1 MFGYAIFMKDRK
13 GIILAGG
20 NGTRLSP
27 LTISVSKQLLP
38 IFDKPMI
45 MYPLSTLM
53 LAGIKDILI
62 ITNPLNLDLFKKLFG
77 NGDSLGI
84 SLNYAVQENPNG
96 IAESFI
102 IGADFIRDSPV
113 ALILGDNLFYG
124 TNLIN
129 KLENAN
135 KNFYKNTIFA
145 YQVNDPE
152 RYGVV
157 TFDNDGLVTNIQE
170 KPENP
175 KSKYAITGLYFYD
188 NSIIDKA
195 TRVKPSN
202 RGELEISEINALY
215 LEEKNLN
222 VESLGRG
229 MLWMDMGTFDSL
241 HQASSYVRTLEKRQ
255 GLKICCPEEISWR
268 KGWISNDK
276 LKKYAYSLRN
286 EEYRNYFLDLIF
298 N

>member
-1 MFGYAIFMKDRK
+1 MSKEQKRK

-27 LTISVSKQLLP
+27 LTVSISKQLLP

-53 LAGIKDILI
+53 LAGIKEILI
-62 ITNPLNLDLFKKLFG
+62 ITNLRNLELFERLLG
-77 NGDSLGI
+77 NGHYLGI
-84 SLNYAVQENPNG
+84 NINYAVQENPNG

-102 IGADFIRDSPV
+102 IASEFIKGSPV

-124 TNLIN
+124 TNLVK
-129 KLENAN
+129 KLEYAN
-135 KNFYKNTIFA
+135 QTFKRNTIFA

-157 TFDNDGLVTNIQE
+157 TFDNNGKAIQIEE
-170 KPENP
+170 KPIKS

-188 NSIIDKA
+188 NSILEKA
-195 TRVKPSN
+195 KQIKPSK
-202 RGELEISEINALY
+202 RGELEISAINQLY
-215 LEEKNLN
+215 LDEQNLN

-241 HQASSYVRTLEKRQ
+241 HQASSYVSTIEKRQ

-268 KGWISNDK
+268 QGWISDQA
-276 LKKYAYSLRN
+276 LKDYADNLVN
-286 EEYRNYFLDLIF
+286 EEYKDYFLDILS
-298 N
+298 NQVN

>member
-1 MFGYAIFMKDRK
+1 MLGYAIFMKDRK

-77 NGDSLGI
+77 NGESLGI

-195 TRVKPSN
+195 KRIKPSN

>member
-195 TRVKPSN
+195 KRVKPSN

-286 EEYRNYFLDLIF
+286 EEYRNYFLDLLF

>member
-77 NGDSLGI
+77 NGESLGI

-195 TRVKPSN
+195 TRIKPSN

>member
-1 MFGYAIFMKDRK
+1 MKDRK

-77 NGDSLGI
+77 NGESLGI

-195 TRVKPSN
+195 KRIKPSN
-202 RGELEISEINALY
+202 RGELEISEINAIY